1 MAIIRVVPPAARSP
15 LPVAQPVLEKLFK
28 PYRRRKLPRSE
39 VGAVELAVDRIAEQ
53 EGGEPSLPSLT
64 VEGTAAVLQGGDLH
78 PTRFTPLSAAPV

>member
-1 MAIIRVVPPAARSP
+1 
-15 LPVAQPVLEKLFK
+15 
-28 PYRRRKLPRSE
+28 
-39 VGAVELAVDRIAEQ
+39 VELAVDRIAEQ